1 LLPPSFSKYG
11 LTSSLSTNYNI
22 LQDAG
27 IPTTFA
33 NDGYALEAAEV
44 GVALVDRSNWGRL
57 RLSGPDRLSFLHSQS
72 TADLVNLAPGTGAD
86 TVFVTAQ
93 GRTIDIASIYA
104 QGSGTLAIVSPGMVN
119 TIKERLEKYIFPNDK
134 VAVTDITPMTAMFS
148 LVGPESDAVMVELA
162 AGDDIVGAPYGT
174 HTVLGFGG
182 KPVIA
187 MVGGGLPGPGYT
199 LIVEESIAAD
209 LWRVIAA
216 RGAIPMGS
224 TAWDIARVVAGRP
237 VPGAE
242 LTEDYNPLEA
252 GLYGAVSLNKGCY
265 IGQETL
271 AKVHSQG
278 ALRRELWGL
287 DLVAPAQ
294 VGDEAFASGWE
305 LGGVNSKDKP
315 LGTITSYVD
324 TVEQDHRALAYL
336 RCRDADATRV
346 NLEGREVV
354 VNGVKGKIV
363 RLAATTRVF
372 PLGAAP
378 EEGGA
383 SKRKQQ
389 KINDAEAEAEAARK
403 AEKLRAMQAQLE
415 AWKAQQGQ

>member
-1 LLPPSFSKYG
+1 M
-11 LTSSLSTNYNI
+11 
-22 LQDAG
+22 QEDG
-27 IPTTFA
+27 IPTTFS

-57 RLSGPDRLSFLHSQS
+57 RLSGPDRLTFLHSQS
-72 TADLVNLAPGTGAD
+72 TADLKNLAAGTGAD

-93 GRTIDIASIYA
+93 GRTIDLATVYS
-104 QGSGTLAIVSPGMVN
+104 QGSGVLVIVSPEMSSI
-119 TIKERLEKYIFPNDK
+119 IKERLEKYIFPGDK
-134 VAVTDITPMTAMFS
+134 VAVNDITPMTAMFS
-148 LVGPESDAVMVELA
+148 LLGPESDAVMVELA
-162 AGDDIVGAPYGT
+162 AGDIVGAPYGT

-199 LIVEESIAAD
+199 LIVEESAAAD
-209 LWRVIAA
+209 LWRVISA

-224 TAWDIARVVAGRP
+224 KAWSIARVVAGVP

-242 LTEDYNPLEA
+242 LTEDYNPLES

-278 ALRRELWGL
+278 ALRRELWGI
-287 DLVAPAQ
+287 DLTAPAQ
-294 VGDEAFASGWE
+294 VGVDVFASGWE
-305 LGGVNSKDKP
+305 LDGKREKP
-315 LGTITSYVD
+315 LGKVTSFVD
-324 TVEQDHRALAYL
+324 TVQQEHKALAYL
-336 RCRDADATRV
+336 RCRDGNATRI
-346 NLEGREVV
+346 NLEGKEVV

-363 RLAATTRVF
+363 RIAAATRQF
-372 PLGAAP
+372 APGAAP
-378 EEGGA
+378 EEGSA

-389 KINDAEAEAEAARK
+389 ELDEAEAARK
-403 AEKLRAMQAQLE
+403 AEKLKAMQAQLE

>member
-1 LLPPSFSKYG
+1 M
-11 LTSSLSTNYNI
+11 
-22 LQDAG
+22 QDEG
-27 IPTTFA
+27 NPTTFS

-57 RLSGPDRLSFLHSQS
+57 RLSGPDRLTFLHSQS
-72 TADLVNLAPGTGAD
+72 TADLATLAPGTGTD

-104 QGSGTLAIVSPGMVN
+104 QGSGTLAIVSPGMVSA
-119 TIKERLEKYIFPNDK
+119 IKERLEKYIFPNDQ
-134 VAVTDITPMTAMFS
+134 VAVTDITPKTAMFS
-148 LVGPESDAVMVELA
+148 LLGPESDAVMVELA

-199 LIVEESIAAD
+199 LIVEESAAAD

-224 TAWDIARVVAGRP
+224 IAWNIARVVAGRP

-252 GLYGAVSLNKGCY
+252 GLYAAVSLNKGCY

-278 ALRRELWGL
+278 ALRRELWGI
-287 DLVAPAQ
+287 DLTSPAQ
-294 VGDEAFASGWE
+294 VGEEVYASGWE
-305 LGGVNSKDKP
+305 LAGSGSEKP
-315 LGTITSYVD
+315 LGKITSYVD

-336 RCRDADATRV
+336 KCRDSTAMRI
-346 NLEGREVV
+346 NLEGKKVV

-363 RLAATTRVF
+363 RLAAATRTF
-372 PLGAAP
+372 PPGAAP
-378 EEGGA
+378 EEGSA

-389 KINDAEAEAEAARK
+389 QVDDEEVARK

>member
-1 LLPPSFSKYG
+1 MLIFVLKIYR
-11 LTSSLSTNYNI
+11 
-22 LQDAG
+22 LQDDG

-57 RLSGPDRLSFLHSQS
+57 RLSGPDRLTFLHSQS
-72 TADLVNLAPGTGAD
+72 TADLANLAPGTGAD

-93 GRTIDIASIYA
+93 GRTIDLATIYS
-104 QGSGTLAIVSPGMVN
+104 QGSGALAIVSPGMVN
-119 TIKERLEKYIFPNDK
+119 EIKERLEKYIFPNDK
-134 VAVTDITPMTAMFS
+134 VAVTDITPKTCMFS
-148 LVGPESDAVMVELA
+148 LLGPESDAIMVELA
-162 AGDDIVGAPYGT
+162 AGDEIVGAAYGT

-199 LIVEESIAAD
+199 LIVEESAAAD
-209 LWRVIAA
+209 LWRVISA

-224 TAWDIARVVAGRP
+224 KAWDIARVVAGTP
-237 VPGAE
+237 VPAAE

-252 GLYGAVSLNKGCY
+252 GLYSAVSLNKGCY

-278 ALRRELWGL
+278 ALRRELWGI
-287 DLVAPAQ
+287 DLKAPAQ
-294 VGDEAFASGWE
+294 VGEEVFASGWE
-305 LGGVNSKDKP
+305 LGGSSNEKP
-315 LGTITSYVD
+315 LGKITSYVD

-336 RCRDADATRV
+336 KCRDVNAVRI
-346 NLEGREVV
+346 NLEGKEVV

-363 RLAATTRVF
+363 RLAAATRTF
-372 PLGAAP
+372 PPGAAP

-383 SKRKQQ
+383 SKRKQ
-389 KINDAEAEAEAARK
+389 KASDAEAEAEAARK